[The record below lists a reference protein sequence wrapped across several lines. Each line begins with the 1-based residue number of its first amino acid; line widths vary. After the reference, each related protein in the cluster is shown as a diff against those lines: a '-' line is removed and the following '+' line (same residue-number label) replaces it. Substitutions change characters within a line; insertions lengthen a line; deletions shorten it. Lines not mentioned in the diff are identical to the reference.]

1 MNEKWHFH
9 LSPKTHLSAD
19 DGLALREVLGD
30 MVDVQTDLG
39 MTLICC
45 SIVIGGFVGLS
56 VVGIL
61 LVDVLNWLFRLITD
75 AREPAA

>member
-1 MNEKWHFH
+1 
-9 LSPKTHLSAD
+9 
-19 DGLALREVLGD
+19 